1 MDKKKREDPSNACTG
16 AVSGASGRQTA
27 KCGCDLKAMTKK
39 DKKNQKWVKPELTDV
54 SGRVMAQ
61 PYIRFT

>member
-1 MDKKKREDPSNACTG
+1 MSAKKKEDLS
-16 AVSGASGRQTA
+16 
-27 KCGCDLKAMTKK
+27 KCVCGTKATTQK